1 MSAFFNCVLD
11 ATIENCSSI
20 ATSQNF
26 YKKCITALHIV
37 EIGSGQYKL
46 TDSWVKQKIGLCDN
60 ATRQLN
66 GLSNK
71 LSTAITDAG
80 ITSKNLANA
89 QAAYNL
95 ANFVR
100 DTKRAVDR
108 GDLTQV
114 PGVRLA
120 ITAFNSAEDFGK
132 AVSNCIKKIA
142 DTVKET
148 IVSFSFEDILEN
160 MFADEDGLYY
170 YVKVTDQK
178 IYFDGNDGF
187 NYAKPD
193 SKNYSVSQK
202 DSAVAADTLNRI
214 YLTNDHRLVSNAY
227 IVDAMNGEIELDPK
241 NDDFDLNKKQLQAL
255 VNEITTKAGM
265 INDLSDIT
273 QYVKK
278 F

>member
-1 MSAFFNCVLD
+1 M
-11 ATIENCSSI
+11 
-20 ATSQNF
+20 
-26 YKKCITALHIV
+26 HIV

-100 DTKRAVDR
+100 DTKRAIDR

-114 PGVRLA
+114 PGVSLA
-120 ITAFNSAEDFGK
+120 IKAFATAEDFGK
-132 AVSNCIKKIA
+132 AISSCIVKIA
-142 DTVKET
+142 KAAKNK

-160 MFADEDGLYY
+160 LFVDEDGLFY
-170 YVKVTDQK
+170 KVDVIDEK
-178 IYFDGNDGF
+178 IRFTADDGF
-187 NYAKPD
+187 NIEFNGRL
-193 SKNYSVSQK
+193 KNYTVSQQ
-202 DSAVAADTLNRI
+202 DSAVAADSLNRI

-227 IVDAMNGEIELDPK
+227 IVDIMNKDNPSQEEQSLI
-241 NDDFDLNKKQLQAL
+241 
-255 VNEITTKAGM
+255 NEIATKTSI

-273 QYVKK
+273 NYVKK

>member
-1 MSAFFNCVLD
+1 M
-11 ATIENCSSI
+11 
-20 ATSQNF
+20 
-26 YKKCITALHIV
+26 HIV

-60 ATRQLN
+60 ASRQLN

-95 ANFVR
+95 ADFVR
-100 DTKRAVDR
+100 DTKHAIDR
-108 GDLTQV
+108 GDLTQI
-114 PGVRLA
+114 PGVSLA
-120 ITAFNSAEDFGK
+120 IEAFNSAEDFGK
-132 AVSNCIKKIA
+132 AISNCIKKIA
-142 DTVKET
+142 DSVKTT

-160 MFADEDGLYY
+160 MFADDKGLFY
-170 YVKVTDQK
+170 YVEVTDQK
-178 IYFDGNDGF
+178 IYFDEKDGF
-187 NYAKPD
+187 SYKLKLTN
-193 SKNYSVSQK
+193 SYSVSQK
-202 DSAVAADTLNRI
+202 DSTVAADTLNRI

-227 IVDAMNGEIELDPK
+227 IVDAMNGKLPAEINEQ
-241 NDDFDLNKKQLQAL
+241 DLI
-255 VNEITTKAGM
+255 NEITTKASM
-265 INDLSDIT
+265 VNDLSDIT

>member
-1 MSAFFNCVLD
+1 M
-11 ATIENCSSI
+11 
-20 ATSQNF
+20 
-26 YKKCITALHIV
+26 HIV

-100 DTKRAVDR
+100 DTKRAIDR
-108 GDLTQV
+108 GDLTQI
-114 PGVRLA
+114 PGVSLA
-120 ITAFNSAEDFGK
+120 IKAFATAEDFGK
-132 AVSNCIKKIA
+132 AISNCIVKIA
-142 DTVKET
+142 KAAKNK

-160 MFADEDGLYY
+160 LFVDEDGLFY
-170 YVKVTDQK
+170 KVDVIDEK
-178 IYFDGNDGF
+178 IRFTADDGF
-187 NYAKPD
+187 KLED
-193 SKNYSVSQK
+193 KLKLKSKNYTVSQQ
-202 DSAVAADTLNRI
+202 DSVVAADTLNRI

-227 IVDAMNGEIELDPK
+227 IVDIMNKDNPSQEEQSLI
-241 NDDFDLNKKQLQAL
+241 
-255 VNEITTKAGM
+255 NEIATKTNI

-273 QYVKK
+273 NYVKK

>member
-60 ATRQLN
+60 AARQLN

-108 GDLTQV
+108 GDLTQI
-114 PGVRLA
+114 PGVSLA
-120 ITAFNSAEDFGK
+120 IEAFSSAEDFGK
-132 AVSNCIKKIA
+132 AISNCIKKIA
-142 DTVKET
+142 DSVKTT

-160 MFADEDGLYY
+160 MFADDEGLYY

-178 IYFDGNDGF
+178 IHFDEKDGF
-187 NYAKPD
+187 EYKLKVK
-193 SKNYSVSQK
+193 SNYSVSQK
-202 DSAVAADTLNRI
+202 DSIVAADTMNRI

-227 IVDAMNGEIELDPK
+227 IVGAMNGEQTVE
-241 NDDFDLNKKQLQAL
+241 NEQDLI
-255 VNEITTKAGM
+255 NEITTKASM

>member
-1 MSAFFNCVLD
+1 MSVFFNCVLD

-46 TDSWVKQKIGLCDN
+46 TDSWVTQKIGLCDN
-60 ATRQLN
+60 ASRQLN

-95 ANFVR
+95 ASFVR
-100 DTKRAVDR
+100 DTKRAIDD
-108 GDLTQV
+108 GNLTQI
-114 PGVRLA
+114 PGVSLA
-120 ITAFNSAEDFGK
+120 VYAFNSAEEFGK
-132 AVSNCIKKIA
+132 AISTCIKKIA
-142 DTVKET
+142 DEVKNT

-160 MFADEDGLYY
+160 MFADDEGLFYKVSVTNQKVYFKEEDGF
-170 YVKVTDQK
+170 K
-178 IYFDGNDGF
+178 
-187 NYAKPD
+187 
-193 SKNYSVSQK
+193 YSSLQLKSYHISQQDK
-202 DSAVAADTLNRI
+202 SVAADSINRI

-227 IVDAMNGEIELDPK
+227 IVDAMNS
-241 NDDFDLNKKQLQAL
+241 NDVTEQTL
-255 VNEITTKAGM
+255 VNEITVKAGM

-273 QYVKK
+273 QYAKK

>member
-1 MSAFFNCVLD
+1 M
-11 ATIENCSSI
+11 
-20 ATSQNF
+20 
-26 YKKCITALHIV
+26 HIV

-100 DTKRAVDR
+100 DTKRAIDR
-108 GDLTQV
+108 GVLTQV
-114 PGVRLA
+114 PGVSLA
-120 ITAFNSAEDFGK
+120 IKAFATAEDFGK
-132 AVSNCIKKIA
+132 AITSCIVKIA
-142 DTVKET
+142 KAAKNK

-160 MFADEDGLYY
+160 LFVDEDGLFY
-170 YVKVTDQK
+170 KVDVIDEK
-178 IYFDGNDGF
+178 IRFTADDGF
-187 NYAKPD
+187 NIEFNGRL
-193 SKNYSVSQK
+193 KNYTVSQQ
-202 DSAVAADTLNRI
+202 DSAVAADSLNRI

-227 IVDAMNGEIELDPK
+227 IVDI
-241 NDDFDLNKKQLQAL
+241 LNKDNPSKEEQSLI
-255 VNEITTKAGM
+255 NEITTKTSV

-273 QYVKK
+273 NYVKK

>member
-46 TDSWVKQKIGLCDN
+46 TDSWVTQKIGLCDN

-100 DTKRAVDR
+100 DTKRAIDR
-108 GDLTQV
+108 GDLTQI
-114 PGVRLA
+114 PGVSLS
-120 ITAFNSAEDFGK
+120 IKAFNSAEDFGK
-132 AVSNCIKKIA
+132 AISNCIKKIA
-142 DTVKET
+142 DEVTTT
-148 IVSFSFEDILEN
+148 IVSFSFDDILEN
-160 MFADEDGLYY
+160 MFADDKGLYY

-178 IYFDGNDGF
+178 IRFNKDDGF
-187 NYAKPD
+187 EYAPQLD
-193 SKNYSVSQK
+193 SKNYSVSMK
-202 DSAVAADTLNRI
+202 DSTVAADTLNRM

-227 IVDAMNGEIELDPK
+227 IVDAINGDIPDINEQD
-241 NDDFDLNKKQLQAL
+241 L
-255 VNEITTKAGM
+255 VNEITTKASM

>member
-1 MSAFFNCVLD
+1 MSVFFNCVLD

-46 TDSWVKQKIGLCDN
+46 TDSWVTQKIGLCDN

-100 DTKRAVDR
+100 DTKKAIDR
-108 GDLTQV
+108 GDLTQI

-120 ITAFNSAEDFGK
+120 VTAFSSAEDFGK
-132 AVSNCIKKIA
+132 AISNCIKKIA
-142 DTVKET
+142 DTVETT

-178 IYFDGNDGF
+178 IYFDKDDGF
-187 NYAKPD
+187 EYKLKLED
-193 SKNYSVSQK
+193 IKNYYVSQK

-227 IVDAMNGEIELDPK
+227 IVDALNG
-241 NDDFDLNKKQLQAL
+241 DLPTEVDEQNL
-255 VNEITTKAGM
+255 VNEITTKASM